1 MPFSSFS
8 LSNAQTK
15 VQIWINSQK
24 FRVLSK
30 NHLLFKSLQNWPF
43 SHWDKRFFLMA
54 ISDKVKNTIQTAS
67 FGIAALKERVG
78 GTGRMG
84 EEVAVKRN
92 WVKLTFWVNMKLKL
106 PLNYFP
112 HSLLQQQ
119 LNPRMLIS
127 FTCCICM
134 ETHSRR
140 DNPSSCVVRV
150 WLKLVNTEYE
160 LVSVLSCSLHALNA
174 HLWCVP
180 TQYVGVFNINFL
192 VKTVLMVLNGAYVGG
207 KCGELWGW
215 DTFHP

>member
-1 MPFSSFS
+1 MGSRTTYQPMPFSSFS

-30 NHLLFKSLQNWPF
+30 NHLLFKSLQNWPY

-92 WVKLTFWVNMKLKL
+92 WVKLTFWVNVKLKL
-106 PLNYFP
+106 PLNKLFSP
-112 HSLLQQQ
+112 Q
-119 LNPRMLIS
+119 LASAAAEPQ
-127 FTCCICM
+127 
-134 ETHSRR
+134 
-140 DNPSSCVVRV
+140 
-150 WLKLVNTEYE
+150 
-160 LVSVLSCSLHALNA
+160 NA
-174 HLWCVP
+174 HFIHLLHLRGN
-180 TQYVGVFNINFL
+180 TQQKRQPIQL
-192 VKTVLMVLNGAYVGG
+192 CSKSLT
-207 KCGELWGW
+207 
-215 DTFHP
+215 